1 MSSIDEWIKKIYI
14 YILYTHTYNGI
25 LFSHKKK
32 LPFTATWIELEGFIL
47 YDIAYMWNLKT
58 TRN

>member
-1 MSSIDEWIKKIYI
+1 MSSIDEWTKKIYI

-32 LPFTATWIELEGFIL
+32 IAIYSNMDRTRGL
-47 YDIAYMWNLKT
+47 YIV
-58 TRN
+58 